1 MTRGS
6 WASRAGG
13 IIFRDRTTSFRCC
26 CAPTSS
32 ALSLSLIS
40 LALSLSLARS
50 LLSRS
55 SSSSLSRSCFRS
67 CPLSFSSSLSLALS
81 RSREVLL
88 RAHFHLS
95 ESDESGEHN
104 TAWVAL
110 DYLKELEEEK
120 VTDMLQQFVDVSFL
134 TFKYDFAVAQPAYA

>member
-1 MTRGS
+1 M
-6 WASRAGG
+6 
-13 IIFRDRTTSFRCC
+13 
-26 CAPTSS
+26 
-32 ALSLSLIS
+32 
-40 LALSLSLARS
+40 
-50 LLSRS
+50 
-55 SSSSLSRSCFRS
+55 
-67 CPLSFSSSLSLALS
+67 
-81 RSREVLL
+81 LL

-110 DYLKELEEEK
+110 DYLKELEGEEEK